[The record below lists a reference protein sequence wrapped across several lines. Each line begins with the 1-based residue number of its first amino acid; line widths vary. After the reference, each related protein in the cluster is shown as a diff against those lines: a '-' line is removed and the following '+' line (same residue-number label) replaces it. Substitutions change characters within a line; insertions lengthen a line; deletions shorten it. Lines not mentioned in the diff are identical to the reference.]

1 MPEENQNA
9 ARQPQA
15 AAQDQGTSRPERTV
29 TRPRTANAQRRRA
42 SSDIDSVVA
51 RVQRGSLRYRD
62 PKETREFIERR
73 REAALRRQKEKE
85 QEIPETI
92 VAQEP
97 SLVPSRLRHMR
108 NFYSRVFAFSNNR
121 VLTAALSNFNQ
132 LDDGYRLIFAELPA
146 MISDRKIVSAA
157 AALANTRFSELS
169 AHVQALR
176 EKSIALYKQN
186 AISLKAVG
194 DPDSKLQMDT
204 PPREFQFKFSEPG
217 TPRFL
222 AELEK
227 ADTAICAEHYLVMMG
242 IYPEEEEI
250 HDQNALLSAVRNYTS
265 VIFQL
270 VRRFRNRIR
279 DERNAP
285 APQEGGGRKPEGG
298 AQEGKPQQE
307 AQGDAPQEAA
317 SKPAGTQARQD
328 GPSSAQAPEQ
338 APEGSQQG

>member
-1 MPEENQNA
+1 MADETKA
-9 ARQPQA
+9 APA
-15 AAQDQGTSRPERTV
+15 ATQAQDQGARCPETN
-29 TRPRTANAQRRRA
+29 TRPRTANAVRRRA

-108 NFYSRVFAFSNNR
+108 NFYSRAFAFSNNR
-121 VLTAALSNFNQ
+121 ILTSALSNFNQ
-132 LDDGYRLIFAELPA
+132 LDDAYRLIFAELPA
-146 MISDRKIVSAA
+146 VISDRKIVSAA
-157 AALANTRFSELS
+157 AALANTRFAELS
-169 AHVQALR
+169 ARVQELR

-186 AISLKAVG
+186 AISMKAAG

-204 PPREFQFKFSEPG
+204 PPREFVFKFSEPG

-242 IYPEEEEI
+242 LYPEEEEI

-270 VRRFRNRIR
+270 VRRFRTRIR
-279 DERNAP
+279 NERAAAQQAP
-285 APQEGGGRKPEGG
+285 AREEPPQGGAA
-298 AQEGKPQQE
+298 AQEGAPAQE
-307 AQGDAPQEAA
+307 QAAPEPTRDA
-317 SKPAGTQARQD
+317 
-328 GPSSAQAPEQ
+328 SSAQAAEQ
-338 APEGSQQG
+338 DAGAPDVNK